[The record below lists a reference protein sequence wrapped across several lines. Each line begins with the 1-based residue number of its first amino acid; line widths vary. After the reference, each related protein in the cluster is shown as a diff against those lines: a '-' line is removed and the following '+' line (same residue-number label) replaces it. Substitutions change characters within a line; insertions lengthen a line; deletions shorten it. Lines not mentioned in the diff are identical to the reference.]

1 MDGGSRKTRTEKQCR
16 LTCPK
21 WMKTWC
27 ANLPKISQ
35 RYPPLALGRGFK
47 NTFTQTGKALNCGY
61 AIKMQSESVIT
72 FDFIE
77 ESVKKRLGLCVDG
90 DGAGDAQRGLEI

>member
-1 MDGGSRKTRTEKQCR
+1 
-16 LTCPK
+16 
-21 WMKTWC
+21 MKTWC